1 MTTAPSHPPR
11 RAPAPTGG
19 AWYIALALLS
29 WGTLA
34 PVAFLHAAARQRSRA
49 AVARAA
55 AYTAAVPAAYVLG
68 WAGLGGSG
76 TVVLLVGIMI
86 VALVHLGR
94 IRREIWPP
102 GPQFPVRLGMP
113 GPGQDPAVAAALA
126 GRIRRE
132 ESRRIAATDR
142 LLARELRIGR
152 PDLPHAYDDGG
163 LVDLN
168 HAPAAAIAS
177 VCGLDPATARRIV
190 EVREAAGVPF
200 TGVDDVF
207 AWTVIPL
214 DLWDL
219 VRDRGIV
226 Y

>member
-1 MTTAPSHPPR
+1 MTTAPAHPPR
-11 RAPAPTGG
+11 RTPAPTGG

-34 PVAFLHAAARQRSRA
+34 PVAFLHAAARQRTRA
-49 AVARAA
+49 AVVRAA
-55 AYTAAVPAAYVLG
+55 AYTAAVPMAYVLG

-102 GPQFPVRLGMP
+102 GPRFPVRLGIP

-126 GRIRRE
+126 GRARRE
-132 ESRRIAATDR
+132 ESRRI
-142 LLARELRIGR
+142 I
-152 PDLPHAYDDGG
+152 
-163 LVDLN
+163 
-168 HAPAAAIAS
+168 
-177 VCGLDPATARRIV
+177 
-190 EVREAAGVPF
+190 EVRQAAGVPF
-200 TGVDDVF
+200 TAVEDVF
-207 AWTVIPL
+207 AWAEVPL
-214 DLWDL
+214 DLWEL